1 MTVSIITYGILAH
14 KYRHRHTDTCGR
26 NERASEQDNTVDLA
40 GGEDDGLAGMDECA
54 TIETDGLVD
63 GIL

>member
-40 GGEDDGLAGMDECA
+40 GGEDEGLSGMDEGSP
-54 TIETDGLVD
+54 IDLDGLVD
-63 GIL
+63 GIF